1 LAAPKGKSP
10 RIRYGNT
17 EAFALEDQVIYSNKD
32 PPAIMLAAVAAQE
45 HMGENP
51 KEIVLEQ
58 ERNPPGFPFDLKF
71 AFPMLYVQASTRMDR
86 DEADNL
92 LHRLQ
97 RLIEFRRQVE
107 NYDGDA
113 VLDEITREIAEAR
126 ARAALSAGGRPEVWS
141 PLMQLP
147 EAVPP
152 PPPSVPRGPE
162 PSNSIMWASVPP
174 ILKLIRDGD
183 LDNPTEQAARLW
195 LRSITAI
202 KNEEAELSRLLAESG
217 LCPETLVAGPQRPE
231 FDRFLPRGASNW
243 KVRGAFGCST
253 CLIPAQPGLVH
264 YIQHVLG
271 KQHKVILERLIL
283 YVTSFAYPAAVVER
297 GRLCKICLKVT
308 YRSLDEHERSNR
320 HKVSMRAWPPP
331 PPQDDERMA

>member
-1 LAAPKGKSP
+1 MVGNLA
-10 RIRYGNT
+10 
-17 EAFALEDQVIYSNKD
+17 
-32 PPAIMLAAVAAQE
+32 
-45 HMGENP
+45 
-51 KEIVLEQ
+51 
-58 ERNPPGFPFDLKF
+58 GFPF
-71 AFPMLYVQASTRMDR
+71 AFPMLYVQPTMRMDR

-92 LHRLQ
+92 LCRLQ
-97 RLIEFRRQVE
+97 QLIEFRRQVE

-126 ARAALSAGGRPEVWS
+126 ARAALSAGRRPEVWS

-217 LCPETLVAGPQRPE
+217 LCPETLVAGPLRPE